1 MTRRLCSLL
10 LLLTAPL
17 GAAADQHPARLSF
30 SATLESIKISGR
42 PDEVVTRQFKLT
54 LDPNQPT
61 THFKAHV
68 EDWWRSE
75 DGKQS
80 FYGAPGTLAH
90 SCAKWVSLN
99 PVDAA
104 VSASDTLTVRVTVSV
119 PHELSSGGYWCALT
133 LDEVPDPEAVS
144 QGVGVRFLAS
154 VSTGVFVYVDP
165 VERDAT
171 ITHLDVNGDAA
182 IVGVHNDGNAPL
194 GIEGTLE
201 FYAPGGTLPVATVE
215 MARSTLLTEPS
226 KDGTFSTQLPSATVL
241 PSGQYRVRAIL
252 DFGADHYVGAER
264 DVAVTRGTNTGVV
277 DR

>member
-17 GAAADQHPARLSF
+17 GAAADQNPIRLSF

-42 PDEVVTRQFKLT
+42 PDEVVTRQFNLT
-54 LDPNQPT
+54 LDPSQPT

-75 DGKQS
+75 DGTQS

-99 PVDAA
+99 PVESA
-104 VSASDTLTVRVTVSV
+104 VSAGDTLTVRVTVAV

-133 LDEVPDPEAVS
+133 LDEVPDPEAATQS
-144 QGVGVRFLAS
+144 VGVHFLAS

-165 VERDAT
+165 VDRAAT
-171 ITHLDVNGDAA
+171 ITGLDISAGNV
-182 IVGVHNDGNAPL
+182 VVKVHNDGNAPL
-194 GIEGTLE
+194 GIEGKFE
-201 FYAPGGTLPVATVE
+201 FYAPGGKIAAATVE
-215 MARSTLLTEPS
+215 MPRGTLLTEPYR
-226 KDGTFSTQLPSATVL
+226 DGTFTMPLPAAASL
-241 PSGQYRVRAIL
+241 PAGQYRVRAVL

-264 DVAVTRGTNTGVV
+264 DLTVTREGDAGVV

>member
-1 MTRRLCSLL
+1 MTRRVCSLL

-17 GAAADQHPARLSF
+17 GAAADQNPARLSF

-75 DGKQS
+75 DGQQS

-99 PVDAA
+99 PVESA
-104 VSASDTLTVRVTVSV
+104 VSAGETLTVRVTVAV
-119 PHELSSGGYWCALT
+119 PHELSNGGYWCALT
-133 LDEVPDPEAVS
+133 LDEVPDPEAAA
-144 QGVGVRFLAS
+144 QGVGVHFLAS

-165 VERDAT
+165 VDRDAS
-171 ITHLDVNGDAA
+171 ITGLDITADRAV
-182 IVGVHNDGNAPL
+182 VRVHNEGNAPL
-194 GIEGTLE
+194 GIEGKVE
-201 FYAPGGTLPVATVE
+201 FYAPGTKTPAAVVDLPRA
-215 MARSTLLTEPS
+215 TLLTEPS
-226 KDGTFSTQLPSATVL
+226 KDGTFGAPLPAAGSL
-241 PSGQYRVRAIL
+241 PSGTYHVRAIL
-252 DFGADHYVGAER
+252 DFGADHYIGAER
-264 DVAVTRGTNTGVV
+264 DLTITREGNAGVV
-277 DR
+277 GR

>member
-17 GAAADQHPARLSF
+17 GAAADQNPARLSF

-54 LDPNQPT
+54 LDPSQPT

-99 PVDAA
+99 PVESA
-104 VSASDTLTVRVTVSV
+104 VSAGETLTVRVTVAV

-133 LDEVPDPEAVS
+133 LDEVPDPEAAA
-144 QGVGVRFLAS
+144 QGVGVHFLAS

-165 VERDAT
+165 VDREAT
-171 ITHLDVNGDAA
+171 ITRLDVAGGN
-182 IVGVHNDGNAPL
+182 IVVKVHNDGNAPL
-194 GIEGTLE
+194 GIEGKFE
-201 FYAPGGTLPVATVE
+201 FYTPGARTPAATVE
-215 MARSTLLTEPS
+215 MPRGTLLTEPVR
-226 KDGTFSTQLPSATVL
+226 DGEFTTPLPAAASL
-241 PSGQYRVRAIL
+241 PPGTYHLRAIL

-264 DVAVTRGTNTGVV
+264 DLTVTREGDAGVV